1 MNLRTLAVFAFTLAA
16 AGRMSAEALI
26 FQSNIP
32 FSFVVNGRTLPA
44 GEYSVRQPNSTITES
59 FVRIQGT
66 AQKVGALVM
75 AVPTTAAP
83 KMESAPARPGMARLV
98 FHRYG
103 DQYFLFQIWTADD
116 RGEQI
121 PQTRQERE
129 IAAHRTAPHE
139 SVAVA
144 LR

>member
-1 MNLRTLAVFAFTLAA
+1 MNLRTLAAFALTLAA
-16 AGRMSAEALI
+16 AGRMSAEDLV

-44 GEYSVRQPNSTITES
+44 GEYRVRQNSTINES
-59 FVRIQGT
+59 FLRIQGIV
-66 AQKVGALVM
+66 QKVGALVM
-75 AVPTTAAP
+75 SAPPT
-83 KMESAPARPGMARLV
+83 ESAPARPGTARLV

-103 DQYFLFQIWTADD
+103 DQYFLYQVWTAGD
-116 RGEQI
+116 RGEQV

-129 IAAHRTAPHE
+129 IAAHRTAAHE
-139 SVAVA
+139 LLAVA